1 MTKLDF
7 QKMNIPIYNIYSHYL
22 HNSVPMFKKKRKIY
36 LLFICIEKNCS
47 WDEINSACHEKLRP
61 LS

>member
-22 HNSVPMFKKKRKIY
+22 HNSVPMFKKKKKNIFIIY
-36 LLFICIEKNCS
+36 LYRKKLF
-47 WDEINSACHEKLRP
+47 LG
-61 LS
+61 